1 MASKFAKLSLLAA
14 AILSTGAGWGQEK
27 KLERSLNFFA
37 VVSQKKTPG
46 KALTIFVDS
55 LFLDSQSEKARNK
68 QGAGQH

>member
-37 VVSQKKTPG
+37 VVSQKRRQVK
-46 KALTIFVDS
+46 
-55 LFLDSQSEKARNK
+55 R
-68 QGAGQH
+68 